1 MYEKWLE
8 GLSKVVSK
16 YLSTG
21 ESQLVHPQC
30 PLAHSSPLG
39 WISSLMAQQ
48 VRNLLSMKGT

>member
-39 WISSLMAQQ
+39 CISSLMAQQ